1 MSARS
6 LRFIAVLLA
15 SVPAGAALSACAPDA
30 GDALTADAALGQ
42 VVAQRSG
49 CMACHGALGQGGT
62 GPKFIGLA
70 GSTVRLQD
78 GTTRV
83 ADDLYLAEATS
94 DPSASRTAGF
104 SGVMPA
110 NTLTATEIAQVVAY
124 INALAGPAG
133 DSE

>member
-1 MSARS
+1 MSVRS
-6 LRFIAVLLA
+6 LRLIAVLLA
-15 SVPAGAALSACAPDA
+15 SVAAVGAFSSCAPDD
-30 GDALTADAALGQ
+30 GDALTGDAALGQ

-49 CMACHGALGQGGT
+49 CMACHGSLGQGGS

-83 ADDLYLAEATS
+83 ADDVYLAEATS

-104 SGVMPA
+104 SGVMPT

-124 INALAGPAG
+124 INALSGAAIV
-133 DSE
+133 SN